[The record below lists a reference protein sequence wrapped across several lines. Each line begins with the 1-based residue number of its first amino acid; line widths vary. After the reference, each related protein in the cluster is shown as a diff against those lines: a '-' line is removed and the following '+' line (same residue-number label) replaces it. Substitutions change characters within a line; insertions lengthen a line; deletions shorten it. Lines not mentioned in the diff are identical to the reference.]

1 MTNKQKLKHLK
12 IKQKRDEFVRIAFSS
27 ISPPEIITE
36 KELLKKSGIIVMCI
50 LAAFIILLIAFNAKP
65 ALAYTGSGNASDIKA
80 NSYINTPV
88 GLLPG
93 TGTTGSATTSARFRW
108 YYGTT
113 STTGTGSTGFFNP
126 GSSTMT
132 AGLPYID
139 FLFSNGT
146 STLEFNGFDNITID
160 GIAITTGILT
170 DYVKSTNGTATG
182 LVGTNTTHGGTN
194 TIPSDAVFTANGRVL
209 TAIELSYLDNL
220 SDFLTTL
227 LAEKQA
233 DLGGT
238 YCASISDGVGTS
250 TGAIDLRAGGDLGL
264 SKAGNVF
271 TYSLVGTPTAK
282 PDIYEGGTLIV
293 AGSTFLNF
301 NALDFDAIPFGTGT
315 ILASSLRNHG
325 TTNATAD
332 MIPISNGSGTISLNW
347 FDAGFC
353 YAYRTIPTGSV
364 IAGTWTNIGMD
375 SDLNDSKYG
384 THSTTVNTEQIKL
397 LVPGMY
403 EIGGMALTR
412 TSAASIGLRLC
423 KNNGQEIPG
432 SFSMAY
438 MNYGDASSGMPI
450 IIAPVHV
457 RLAAN
462 DYVYMQVAHNH
473 SSNISPIDYLIAG
486 TMPSPGTSSYAH
498 ITIRKIGE

>member
-1 MTNKQKLKHLK
+1 MNKKQKLKHLK

-170 DYVKSTNGTATG
+170 DYVKSLNGTSTG
-182 LVGTNTTHGGTN
+182 LTGTNTTLNGTT
-194 TIPSDAVFTANGRVL
+194 TIPSTGVFSANGRVL
-209 TAIELSYLDNL
+209 TDIEVSYLDGL

-227 LAEKQA
+227 LAAKQN

-238 YCASISDGVGTS
+238 YCASISDDVGTR
-250 TGAIDLRAGGDLGL
+250 TGAIRLGVSGDLTL
-264 SKAGNVF
+264 SIINGEFVF
-271 TYSLVGTPTAK
+271 GQVGSISAKPSTLENGGTVTASPSFIDYDGDDFDPVGSGTGSRIKLSTAQKGSSTPTADTVIK
-282 PDIYEGGTLIV
+282 
-293 AGSTFLNF
+293 AG
-301 NALDFDAIPFGTGT
+301 
-315 ILASSLRNHG
+315 
-325 TTNATAD
+325 
-332 MIPISNGSGTISLNW
+332 GSGTVSMKW
-347 FDAGFC
+347 FDAGYC
-353 YAYRTIPTGSV
+353 YVYNTVGSPTVSS
-364 IAGTWTNIGMD
+364 GTWTNIAMNAD
-375 SDLNDSKYG
+375 TNESYNA
-384 THSTTVNTEQIKL
+384 THSASNNSQIKV
-397 LVPGMY
+397 LVGGVY
-403 EIGGMALTR
+403 EISGKILT
-412 TSAASIGLRLC
+412 TCDANSINIRLC
-423 KNNGQEIPG
+423 KNTQSEIPG
-432 SFSMAY
+432 SYSTEY
-438 MNYGDASSGMPI
+438 RNESNGLTSY
-450 IIAPVHV
+450 PVSTGIVQV
-457 RLAAN
+457 RLVAN
-462 DYVYMQVAHNH
+462 DYVYMQVA
-473 SSNISPIDYLIAG
+473 SSGNIELDYFVLSP
-486 TMPSPGTSSYAH
+486 MPGPGTSTYA
-498 ITIRKIGE
+498 TLSLRKVGE